1 MNYKNP
7 KHKKDEIRAIN
18 IQLWALII
26 ALISSVISIIIT
38 YNQKLDLENKETH
51 LNSKQL
57 FNVTLFN
64 RILIL
69 ILSFIFLYVNF
80 VLYKI
85 SKEEKEDLKA
95 YILQIIASVLVIVSG
110 IIALYVVG
118 LSETE
123 NIVDV
128 ENPII

>member
-1 MNYKNP
+1 MKEAD
-7 KHKKDEIRAIN
+7 KREINAIN
-18 IQLWALII
+18 IQLI
-26 ALISSVISIIIT
+26 ALVVALVSAVISIIIT
-38 YNQKLDLENKETH
+38 YNQKLDLENKETP
-51 LNSKQL
+51 LNSKEL
-57 FNVTLFN
+57 FNLTLFN
-64 RILIL
+64 RILVL
-69 ILSFIFLYVNF
+69 VLSFVFLYVNY

-85 SKEEKEDLKA
+85 SKEEKEDLKS
-95 YILQIIASVLVIVSG
+95 YILQIIASIFVIISG

>member
-1 MNYKNP
+1 MASDK
-7 KHKKDEIRAIN
+7 EINAIN
-18 IQLWALII
+18 IQLYTLII
-26 ALISSVISIIIT
+26 ALISAFISIIIT
-38 YNQKLDLENKETH
+38 YNQKLDLENKDTP

-57 FNVTLFN
+57 FNLTLFN
-64 RILIL
+64 RILVVV
-69 ILSFIFLYVNF
+69 LSFVFFLVNY

-95 YILQIIASVLVIVSG
+95 YILQIIASILVIASG

>member
-7 KHKKDEIRAIN
+7 KHKKDEINAVN
-18 IQLWALII
+18 IQLWAIII
-26 ALISSVISIIIT
+26 AFISAGISIVIT
-38 YNQKLDLENKETH
+38 YNQKLDLENKKTP
-51 LNSKQL
+51 LNAKQL
-57 FNVTLFN
+57 FNITLFN

-69 ILSFIFLYVNF
+69 VLSFVFLYVNY

-85 SKEEKEDLKA
+85 SKEEDEDLKA
-95 YILQIIASVLVIVSG
+95 YILQIIASLLVIISG

>member
-1 MNYKNP
+1 MS
-7 KHKKDEIRAIN
+7 KDKEINAIN
-18 IQLWALII
+18 IQLYTLVI
-26 ALISSVISIIIT
+26 ALVSAFISIVIT
-38 YNQKLDLENKETH
+38 YNQKLDLEDKDTP

-57 FNVTLFN
+57 FNLTLFN
-64 RILIL
+64 RILVVV
-69 ILSFIFLYVNF
+69 LSFIFLYVNY

-85 SKEEKEDLKA
+85 SKEEGEDLKS
-95 YILQIIASVLVIVSG
+95 YILQIIASILVIASG

>member
-1 MNYKNP
+1 MN
-7 KHKKDEIRAIN
+7 KDKEIEAIN

-26 ALISSVISIIIT
+26 ALVSAFISIIIT
-38 YNQKLDLENKETH
+38 YNQKLDLENKKTQFT
-51 LNSKQL
+51 SKQL
-57 FNVTLFN
+57 FNITLFN
-64 RILIL
+64 RILVL
-69 ILSFIFLYVNF
+69 VLSFVFLYVNY

-85 SKEEKEDLKA
+85 SKEEGEDLKS
-95 YILQIIASVLVIVSG
+95 YILQIIASILVIASG

-118 LSETE
+118 LSETD

>member
-1 MNYKNP
+1 MASDK
-7 KHKKDEIRAIN
+7 EINAIN
-18 IQLWALII
+18 IQLYTLII
-26 ALISSVISIIIT
+26 ALISAFISIIIT
-38 YNQKLDLENKETH
+38 YNQKLDLENKDTP

-57 FNVTLFN
+57 FNLTLFN
-64 RILIL
+64 RILVVV
-69 ILSFIFLYVNF
+69 LSFVFLYVNY

-95 YILQIIASVLVIVSG
+95 YILQIIASILVIASG

>member
-1 MNYKNP
+1 MKEAD
-7 KHKKDEIRAIN
+7 KREINAIN
-18 IQLWALII
+18 IQLI
-26 ALISSVISIIIT
+26 ALVVALVSAVISIIIT
-38 YNQKLDLENKETH
+38 YNQKLDLENKETP
-51 LNSKQL
+51 LNSKEL
-57 FNVTLFN
+57 FNLTFFN
-64 RILIL
+64 RILVL
-69 ILSFIFLYVNF
+69 VLSFVFLYVNY

-85 SKEEKEDLKA
+85 SKEEKEDLKS
-95 YILQIIASVLVIVSG
+95 YILQIIASIFVIISG